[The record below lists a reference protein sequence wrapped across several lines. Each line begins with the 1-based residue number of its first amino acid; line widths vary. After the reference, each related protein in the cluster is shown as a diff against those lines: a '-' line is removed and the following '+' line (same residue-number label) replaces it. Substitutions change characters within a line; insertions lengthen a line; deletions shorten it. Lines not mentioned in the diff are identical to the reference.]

1 MNVIYGMTSRTL
13 NEQQKNLHE
22 KFQRSKPERT
32 RFYKSQMKVRW
43 IQFWNVVVYESK
55 KIFFRTA
62 KSTGALYFEFP
73 VGRIGQFVSAWIS
86 ETWHMTY
93 YLLFIDTYRINIRSK
108 WFDMIMT
115 VVQLFTCLLLTRLC
129 VGGAA
134 SDQFYVLLSWVIKYS
149 NILNIHPCVTWPECP
164 PDLHHGGRYR
174 PGSVSPQVTLGQY
187 CGNLGH
193 TMHPP
198 PTPTSLS

>member
-1 MNVIYGMTSRTL
+1 MEWLPGLWMSSRRIFMKSSSDPNLRGPDFTSH
-13 NEQQKNLHE
+13 KW
-22 KFQRSKPERT
+22 
-32 RFYKSQMKVRW
+32 KSGEFSFEMLLCMKV
-43 IQFWNVVVYESK
+43 K
-55 KIFFRTA
+55 KYFSEQLKVRELYTLSSLSDGLDSLSLLEFR
-62 KSTGALYFEFP
+62 L
-73 VGRIGQFVSAWIS
+73 S

-93 YLLFIDTYRINIRSK
+93 LLSIIYWHLQNK
-108 WFDMIMT
+108 HQVQMIWHDYDCGPT
-115 VVQLFTCLLLTRLC
+115 LHLLLTRLC

-198 PTPTSLS
+198 PTPTPPS

>member
-1 MNVIYGMTSRTL
+1 MT
-13 NEQQKNLHE
+13 HD
-22 KFQRSKPERT
+22 
-32 RFYKSQMKVRW
+32 
-43 IQFWNVVVYESK
+43 I
-55 KIFFRTA
+55 
-62 KSTGALYFEFP
+62 
-73 VGRIGQFVSAWIS
+73 
-86 ETWHMTY
+86 
-93 YLLFIDTYRINIRSK
+93 LFIIYWHLQNK
-108 WFDMIMT
+108 HQVQMIWHDYDCGPT
-115 VVQLFTCLLLTRLC
+115 LHLLLTRLC

-198 PTPTSLS
+198 PTPTPPSWQWPLHCRKKNLIHMPRGPSRTSIICCWIYFIFGIYL